1 MQNSNISLKT
11 LQVNLVLNPGTSSG
25 ARQTDPIQSFSSFIS
40 SLSDKELYRKCQ
52 YYGTAAR
59 AWRQKFIGLLPEVNR
74 RRLYENKGFDTI
86 FEFAFKLCGLSDK
99 QVRLALNLRER
110 VEDKPALKKMLEN
123 GEVSMNKLA
132 RVVSIATPENEEE
145 LAEKVKVLP
154 KSALETLV
162 RDEKCLRKQI
172 MEADFGKQNAATK
185 NENGSQKPLFG
196 DKSLPGHD
204 LNFEIADDIKEQLN
218 ELHLKGI
225 DVNELLREMLKRRKE
240 KIEKEKEEIAK
251 TIQQTTSH
259 YISTRIQRVLKEEHG
274 KKCSITT
281 CQKPAT
287 VIHHTQRFSLS
298 RNHDPRFLAP
308 LCREH
313 HIIAHS
319 IDIKY
324 QKIKT
329 SHPAFG
335 DISNF

>member
-1 MQNSNISLKT
+1 MQNSNFLEK
-11 LQVNLVLNPGTSSG
+11 
-25 ARQTDPIQSFSSFIS
+25 
-40 SLSDKELYRKCQ
+40 LSDKELYRKCQ

-59 AWRQKFIGLLPEVNR
+59 AWRQKFIGLLPEVNK
-74 RRLYENKGFDTI
+74 RRLYEKKGFRDV
-86 FEFAFKLCGLSDK
+86 FEFAFKLCGLSK
-99 QVRLALNLRER
+99 EQVHLALNLRQR

-154 KSALETLV
+154 TSALNTLV
-162 RDEKCLRKQI
+162 RDEKHSQREI
-172 MEADFGKQNAATK
+172 MEADFEKQ
-185 NENGSQKPLFG
+185 NGSQKPLFG
-196 DKSLPGHD
+196 NKCLYVQT

-218 ELHLKGI
+218 ELNSKGI
-225 DVNELLREMLKRRKE
+225 DVNGLLREMLEKRQE
-240 KIEKEKEEIAK
+240 KIKKEKEEIAE

-274 KKCSITT
+274 KKCSIPT
-281 CQKPAT
+281 CKKPAT
-287 VIHHTQRFSLS
+287 TIHHTQRFGLS

-319 IDIKY
+319 IDLKY
-324 QKIKT
+324 HKARKF
-329 SHPAFG
+329 A
-335 DISNF
+335 

>member
-1 MQNSNISLKT
+1 MQNSNFLEK
-11 LQVNLVLNPGTSSG
+11 
-25 ARQTDPIQSFSSFIS
+25 
-40 SLSDKELYRKCQ
+40 LSDKELYQKCK
-52 YYGTAAR
+52 YYGAAAR

-74 RRLYENKGFDTI
+74 RRLYEKKGFNSI
-86 FEFAFKLCGLSDK
+86 FEFAAKLCGLSK
-99 QVRLALNLRER
+99 EQVYLALNLEKRF
-110 VEDKPALKKMLEN
+110 EDKPVLKKMLEN
-123 GEVSMNKLA
+123 GEASINKLA

-162 RDEKCLRKQI
+162 RDEKYL
-172 MEADFGKQNAATK
+172 QNRNTAQRIGGH
-185 NENGSQKPLFG
+185 EDGSQKPLFG
-196 DKSLPGHD
+196 VKSLPRHD

-225 DVNELLREMLKRRKE
+225 DVNELLREMLKRRQE
-240 KIEKEKEEIAK
+240 KIAEEKEEIAK
-251 TIQQTTSH
+251 TIRQTTSH
-259 YISTRIQRVLKEEHG
+259 YISTRIKKVFKEEHG

-281 CQKPAT
+281 CKKPAT

-319 IDIKY
+319 ID
-324 QKIKT
+324 KT
-329 SHPAFG
+329 VTAKRLSFG
-335 DISNF
+335 IS